1 MTLVRNKIYLNQ
13 LEDPHFKIDQ
23 LNQDFDLYAV
33 HCTRKYISRSLLNR
47 NQEKLPVIKAVNYI
61 RENNKDII
69 YILTDKGK
77 TNIFELKRGLTEL
90 DETIGKIEQRDFAQ
104 VETNIILNLLL
115 IQLQVFS
122 TVKGCNLLGKLY
134 VNTNTEENEKLKFEE
149 VSFSKNLVINIQ
161 TRAFTQLSYYQ
172 KKQAQELIKNIKSWG
187 RSPRYEINLQEST
200 IKQMAN
206 CYHDGEENDWYLMHP
221 THKNLKPDQ
230 TPFFYLN
237 GKVGQARTSFLT
249 SKSGIMYY
257 LIDQLNKHYSQYFDK
272 LKFREIQTESY
283 DQGVNQKKG
292 GEKLL
297 EKIKSFWSDKEIT
310 LIDRTQENLSAV
322 KTISDFFSQNLSIK
336 IKPSQTSSHYNL
348 ALIHNL
354 GYYSKKDSQD
364 KEDTYY
370 VNQAKIIQ
378 NITIEGVLHKS
389 GTVIDSALINAVKE
403 LTVKAILEMQDF
415 SPLNTGLDLDS
426 LAFYKYYPKSNQTL
440 EFTSH
445 ETNFQI
451 KVITSNFKDPFFLND
466 LFIERND
473 QLTTAYDYIIL
484 DKQNEN
490 YYAVSKTSLKTIPSP
505 SLYEAANNQKGTLA
519 YRNKEARNKY
529 LAGLINLNY
538 FYAQNQLYYNVGVIG
553 NGMQSKESV
562 ASVVRKI
569 ECLND
574 NNKSQ
579 LLDMQQLL
587 QSMDV
592 VWVKFKNLTVLPF
605 PIKLM
610 NEYIR
615 KDKNNNEER

>member
-13 LEDPHFKIDQ
+13 LEDTHFKIDQ

-61 RENNKDII
+61 RENSKDII

-77 TNIFELKRGLTEL
+77 TNIFELKRGLAEL
-90 DETIGKIEQRDFAQ
+90 DETRGKIEQRDFAQ

-172 KKQAQELIKNIKSWG
+172 KNQAQELIKNIKSWG

-206 CYHDGEENDWYLMHP
+206 CYHDGEENDRYLMHP

-292 GEKLL
+292 
-297 EKIKSFWSDKEIT
+297 
-310 LIDRTQENLSAV
+310 R
-322 KTISDFFSQNLSIK
+322 
-336 IKPSQTSSHYNL
+336 
-348 ALIHNL
+348 
-354 GYYSKKDSQD
+354 
-364 KEDTYY
+364 
-370 VNQAKIIQ
+370 KII
-378 NITIEGVLHKS
+378 
-389 GTVIDSALINAVKE
+389 
-403 LTVKAILEMQDF
+403 
-415 SPLNTGLDLDS
+415 
-426 LAFYKYYPKSNQTL
+426 
-440 EFTSH
+440 
-445 ETNFQI
+445 
-451 KVITSNFKDPFFLND
+451 
-466 LFIERND
+466 
-473 QLTTAYDYIIL
+473 
-484 DKQNEN
+484 
-490 YYAVSKTSLKTIPSP
+490 
-505 SLYEAANNQKGTLA
+505 
-519 YRNKEARNKY
+519 
-529 LAGLINLNY
+529 
-538 FYAQNQLYYNVGVIG
+538 
-553 NGMQSKESV
+553 
-562 ASVVRKI
+562 RK
-569 ECLND
+569 N
-574 NNKSQ
+574 
-579 LLDMQQLL
+579 
-587 QSMDV
+587 
-592 VWVKFKNLTVLPF
+592 
-605 PIKLM
+605 
-610 NEYIR
+610 
-615 KDKNNNEER
+615 